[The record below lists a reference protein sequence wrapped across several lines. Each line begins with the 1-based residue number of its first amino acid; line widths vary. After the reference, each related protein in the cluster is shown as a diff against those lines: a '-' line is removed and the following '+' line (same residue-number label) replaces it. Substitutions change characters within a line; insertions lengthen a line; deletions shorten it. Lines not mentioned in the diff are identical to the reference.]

1 MMITTPI
8 FAQLR
13 SLVIVPVLGQLGLD
27 SPAARNLVLGTAA
40 QESGG
45 AFLAQYPTGPARG
58 FWQIESAT
66 HQDLL
71 DRFLPSRPDL
81 ATTLAALRASEPA
94 ADQQLATNL
103 AYAAAICRLL
113 YFRIPEDLP
122 AATDL
127 PALGA
132 YWKRWY
138 NTEAGA
144 GTAAEWTA
152 SFNRLIGDPPDV

>member
-1 MMITTPI
+1 MMIRTPI
-8 FAQLR
+8 FAELR

-45 AFLAQYPTGPARG
+45 AFLAQYPAGPALG
-58 FWQIESAT
+58 FWQIEPAT

-71 DRFLPSRPDL
+71 DRFLPARPDL
-81 ATTLAALRASEPA
+81 ATSLALLRAGEPA
-94 ADQQLATNL
+94 AEQQLATNL

-113 YFRIPEDLP
+113 YYRIPDPLP
-122 AATDL
+122 AAADL
-127 PALGA
+127 AALGA

-138 NTEAGA
+138 NTDAGS